1 MSILENNFLYK
12 LKNNT
17 IFFCIYTLLFIFI
30 YKAFPYIAP
39 FFLGAIIALMINPIS
54 QKLEN
59 KFRINKGISTL
70 VLSFLAVAIVSTV
83 TTIIVINSMKELMGF
98 LNNISANPEDI
109 SNTIMH
115 FLNKINDFMK
125 SFQEIAN
132 FDVEQLVNK
141 FSGEVMQITKNLLTS
156 ILGLATSIPY
166 IIIFIITL
174 FIATYFIAKDLD
186 KIENSFYN
194 MFTVDVRKKVKNVK
208 KEAGLSLVGYIRA
221 YTILMAITFFAIWG
235 SFALFGLKYGLIVG
249 FVGALMD
256 LIPFLGII
264 TIYLPV
270 IVYYFLIKNYFI
282 AISMTV
288 IFFVLSLIR
297 EILEPKLVSVNVGLN
312 PLATL
317 AAIFIGIQ
325 VKGIIGVIFC
335 LGLVCM
341 HDILKKVDIF

>member
-59 KFRINKGISTL
+59 KFHINKGISTL

-109 SNTIMH
+109 SNTIMY

-194 MFTVDVRKKVKNVK
+194 MFTVDVRKKVK
-208 KEAGLSLVGYIRA
+208 
-221 YTILMAITFFAIWG
+221 T
-235 SFALFGLKYGLIVG
+235 
-249 FVGALMD
+249 
-256 LIPFLGII
+256 
-264 TIYLPV
+264 
-270 IVYYFLIKNYFI
+270 
-282 AISMTV
+282 
-288 IFFVLSLIR
+288 
-297 EILEPKLVSVNVGLN
+297 
-312 PLATL
+312 
-317 AAIFIGIQ
+317 
-325 VKGIIGVIFC
+325 
-335 LGLVCM
+335 
-341 HDILKKVDIF
+341 

>member
-1 MSILENNFLYK
+1 MVA
-12 LKNNT
+12 
-17 IFFCIYTLLFIFI
+17 TL
-30 YKAFPYIAP
+30 P
-39 FFLGAIIALMINPIS
+39 
-54 QKLEN
+54 
-59 KFRINKGISTL
+59 
-70 VLSFLAVAIVSTV
+70 
-83 TTIIVINSMKELMGF
+83 
-98 LNNISANPEDI
+98 
-109 SNTIMH
+109 
-115 FLNKINDFMK
+115 
-125 SFQEIAN
+125 
-132 FDVEQLVNK
+132 
-141 FSGEVMQITKNLLTS
+141 
-156 ILGLATSIPY
+156 
-166 IIIFIITL
+166 
-174 FIATYFIAKDLD
+174 IAKDLD